1 MASPPCQHR
10 GADPLGAGIH
20 RGETWHPSR
29 RPHSA
34 RVVSTRAEERLFAG
48 HTGRMLGSLALAWAT
63 LQTGRFLLS
72 PLLPAIIDALAITKV
87 TAGLALGAFQLVYA
101 ATQYPSGR
109 WSDALT
115 RASLV
120 LPGLVVLVVAFL
132 LLSVAGTYAV
142 FVTAT
147 VLLGVGKGL
156 FAIPSRA
163 LLSDLF
169 VERRGQAFGLYT
181 AGTDVGG
188 LLSAGIAFLV
198 VGGGAALIAGTPAA
212 EPIASATWRTPFLPV
227 AVVLAAT
234 TALYT
239 LWKRES
245 LERGRTSVG
254 LWATV
259 RRLARTREQRET
271 LVAFGLFY
279 FMVGAWINF
288 LPTYL
293 VEAKGLA
300 APLPQLLFAVVFAVG
315 MGTKPV
321 AGAASDR
328 FPRRLVAVAG
338 LALAVLALVAVSLA
352 KSVTGLVIAIGLF
365 ALGYKAQF
373 PVVDAIL
380 LDAAPDANVGGDLG
394 AARALFLGV
403 GALGPVYMGAVATAA
418 GYGVALAGLVGC
430 LVVAAGVLVA
440 GLRR

>member
-1 MASPPCQHR
+1 
-10 GADPLGAGIH
+10 
-20 RGETWHPSR
+20 
-29 RPHSA
+29 
-34 RVVSTRAEERLFAG
+34 VVTTRHDERLFAG

-72 PLLPAIIDALAITKV
+72 PLLPAIIDSLAITKV

-109 WSDALT
+109 FSDALT

-120 LPGLVVLVVAFL
+120 LPGLAVLVVAFL
-132 LLSVAGTYAV
+132 LLSAAGTYAV
-142 FVTAT
+142 FVAAT

-163 LLSDLF
+163 LVSDLF

-188 LLSAGIAFLV
+188 ALSAGIAFLV
-198 VGGGAALIAGTPAA
+198 VGGGAVALAGTPVAGLLAGAA
-212 EPIASATWRTPFLPV
+212 WRTPFLPV
-227 AVVLAAT
+227 AAVLAAVA
-234 TALYT
+234 ALYA
-239 LWKRES
+239 LWNREP

-254 LWATV
+254 LVATV
-259 RRLARTREQRET
+259 RRLATTREQRET
-271 LVAFGLFY
+271 LVAFSLFY

-293 VEAKGLA
+293 AEAKGLA
-300 APLPQLLFAVVFAVG
+300 APFPQLLFAVVFLVG
-315 MGTKPV
+315 MGTKPA

-338 LALAVLALVAVSLA
+338 LGLAVVALVAVTFAGSVAGLA
-352 KSVTGLVIAIGLF
+352 VAIGLF

-373 PVVDAIL
+373 PVVDAVL
-380 LDAAPDANVGGDLG
+380 LDAAPDENVGGDLG

-418 GYGVALAGLVGC
+418 GYGVALVGLVGC
-430 LVVAAGVLVA
+430 LVAAAGILVV